1 MSANSTDHQD
11 GLQAREL
18 PLATLRGVCQV
29 EFQNNVWTALLFLL
43 ALLLGGWRFAVFAL
57 IGALVTTVTAWVL
70 GVARDRLTIGLEG
83 FNGTLIGV
91 AVALFFEMGWVAL
104 MLVIA
109 ASVLGA
115 VVTAALTV
123 LLAPYD
129 VPALTAPFC
138 VVTSLMMIGGP
149 AFARIWDARLPPA
162 PATAEPTAALSYTDV
177 WQGLLNGIGQVF
189 FQDKWYA
196 GLVFLIGLLVASRV
210 AAIAAVAGSAIG
222 IVVAVILGAPATDIG
237 AGLYGYNSVLTAI
250 ALAGVFVALTPYGVL
265 YAVLGAVASVF
276 VTAGVAALFRP
287 VGGPALT
294 WPFVLVT
301 WTFLAAVPMFS
312 KIRRPS

>member
-11 GLQAREL
+11 GVRPREL

-43 ALLLGGWRFAVFAL
+43 ALFLGGWRFAVFGL
-57 IGALVTTVTAWVL
+57 LGALVSTVTAWVL
-70 GVARDRLTIGLEG
+70 GVGRDRIAIGLEG

-91 AVALFFEMGWVAL
+91 ALVLFFDLTWVTVL
-104 MLVIA
+104 VVIA

-115 VVTAALTV
+115 VVTAALTT

-138 VVTSLMMIGGP
+138 VVTSLVMIGGP
-149 AFARIWDARLPPA
+149 AFGRVWEARFPVRPPVARDASL
-162 PATAEPTAALSYTDV
+162 TFTDI

-189 FQDKWYA
+189 FQDKWYV
-196 GLVFLIGLLVASRV
+196 GLVFLVGLLVASRV
-210 AAIAAVAGSAIG
+210 AALAAVAGSAIG
-222 IVVAVILGAPATDIG
+222 IVVGALLGATAADIG
-237 AGLYGYNSVLTAI
+237 AGLYGYNAVLTAI
-250 ALAGVFVALTPYGVL
+250 ALCGVFVALTSMGAL
-265 YAVLGAVASVF
+265 YAALGAVAAVVVGAAVS
-276 VTAGVAALFRP
+276 ALFKP

-312 KIRRPS
+312 KIHRAS